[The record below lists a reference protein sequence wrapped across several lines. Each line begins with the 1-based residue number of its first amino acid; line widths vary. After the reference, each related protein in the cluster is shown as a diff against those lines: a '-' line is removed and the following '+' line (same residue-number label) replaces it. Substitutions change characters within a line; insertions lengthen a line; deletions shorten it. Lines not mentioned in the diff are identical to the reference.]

1 MVYTIY
7 HCRADGKSSDEIV
20 LDMAQDMMR
29 RIPEEVEVEED
40 PDSQQSSRPGQGLRP
55 TLVDMVNLAQGAFN
69 KVQGQ
74 KKDSSAKKK
83 RGNPTR
89 LPPIKQQ
96 WTDGSTLLPWSI
108 HLHKGVACLVKC

>member
-1 MVYTIY
+1 M
-7 HCRADGKSSDEIV
+7 K
-20 LDMAQDMMR
+20 

-55 TLVDMVNLAQGAFN
+55 TLVDMVNLAQGAFS

-83 RGNPTR
+83 RGMSCYFAILGFWFYFRCQPR
-89 LPPIKQQ
+89 
-96 WTDGSTLLPWSI
+96 
-108 HLHKGVACLVKC
+108 V